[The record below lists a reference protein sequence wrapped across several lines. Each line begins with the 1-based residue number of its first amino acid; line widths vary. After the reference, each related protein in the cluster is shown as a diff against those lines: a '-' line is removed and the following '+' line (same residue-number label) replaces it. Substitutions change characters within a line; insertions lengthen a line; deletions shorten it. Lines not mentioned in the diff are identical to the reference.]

1 MEYDT
6 ILDIGKR
13 KRQSNGINEDS
24 LGVTTLSTGHRDDER
39 EAALF
44 VIADGAG
51 GHQDGDV
58 ASYIASNTV
67 LEELSGFLAA
77 AERRRPEATAV
88 ELQASITDEAPDG
101 TEIRERLTDAIETAH
116 ADILEYASEAKAE
129 PMTTVVVVLVYDGF
143 AHFAWVGDSRAYLIN
158 SAHDRISLLTR
169 DHSTVEQMRQEG
181 EVSDIEAEV
190 HPRGNQITRA
200 LGGNQYDDPE
210 MRPVDV
216 DTRTVPLY
224 REDKLLVTSDG
235 LIDGWTD
242 APNYHPMLV
251 DSTGDEYEEVKEEIL
266 RKSVTD
272 DEIRDTVLGADSLEA
287 ANEALVD
294 IANERGGKDNI
305 SIIIADPGV
314 GGTSPDPLPPRGI
327 DEEETKVSE
336 EETLIMQGDDAAAG
350 EEADG
355 EERQDAEAAD
365 ETVDASGAEAE
376 SASADDSGPSDE
388 EPGSRTSGMREKV
401 GNKVRKHL
409 SGDGS

>member
-24 LGVTTLSTGHRDDER
+24 LAVATNETGHRDDQR

-44 VIADGAG
+44 VVADGAG

-77 AERRRPEATAV
+77 AERRRSGATAV
-88 ELQASITDEAPDG
+88 ELQASLTDDIPDG
-101 TEIRERLTDAIETAH
+101 AEIRDRLTDAIETAH

-129 PMTTVVVVLVYDGF
+129 PMTTIVVALVYDGF
-143 AHFAWVGDSRAYLIN
+143 VHYAWVGDSRAYLIN

-169 DHSTVEQMRQEG
+169 DHSTVEQWRQEG
-181 EVSDIEAEV
+181 EVSDLEAEV
-190 HPRGNQITRA
+190 HPKGNQITRA

-216 DTRTVPLY
+216 DTGTVPLF
-224 REDKLLVTSDG
+224 REDKILVTSDG

-251 DSTGDEYEEVKEEIL
+251 DSTGDEYEEIKEEIL
-266 RKSVTD
+266 QKSVTD
-272 DEIRDTVLGADSLEA
+272 EEIRDTVLGAESITA
-287 ANEALVD
+287 ANKALVD

-305 SIIIADPGV
+305 SIIIADPSV
-314 GGTSPDPLPPRGI
+314 GGRSPDSLPPRGV
-327 DEEETKVSE
+327 DEAEPKVSE
-336 EETLIMQGDDAAAG
+336 EETVIMGDDDSTASEDGQENASAG
-350 EEADG
+350 DSDATERTGDEE
-355 EERQDAEAAD
+355 Q
-365 ETVDASGAEAE
+365 
-376 SASADDSGPSDE
+376 SASAEDEATDDEATDDDSDSIGI
-388 EPGSRTSGMREKV
+388 RETL
-401 GNKVRKHL
+401 GNKVQDL
-409 SGDGS
+409 TE

>member
-24 LGVTTLSTGHRDDER
+24 LAVATNETGHRDDQR

-44 VIADGAG
+44 VVADGAG

-77 AERRRPEATAV
+77 AERRRSGATAV
-88 ELQASITDEAPDG
+88 ELQASLTDDIPDG
-101 TEIRERLTDAIETAH
+101 AEIRDRLTDAIETAH

-129 PMTTVVVVLVYDGF
+129 PMTTIVVALVYDGF
-143 AHFAWVGDSRAYLIN
+143 VHYAWVGDSRAYLIN

-169 DHSTVEQMRQEG
+169 DHSTVEQWRQEG
-181 EVSDIEAEV
+181 EVSDLEAEV
-190 HPRGNQITRA
+190 HPKGNQITRA

-216 DTRTVPLY
+216 DTGTVPLF
-224 REDKLLVTSDG
+224 REDKILVTSDG

-251 DSTGDEYEEVKEEIL
+251 DSTGDEYEEIKEEIL
-266 RKSVTD
+266 QKSVTD
-272 DEIRDTVLGADSLEA
+272 EEIRDTVLGAESITA
-287 ANEALVD
+287 ANKALVD

-305 SIIIADPGV
+305 SIIIADPSV
-314 GGTSPDPLPPRGI
+314 GGRSPDSLPPRGV
-327 DEEETKVSE
+327 DEAEPKVSE
-336 EETLIMQGDDAAAG
+336 EETVIMGDDDSTASEDAQENASAG
-350 EEADG
+350 DSDATERTGDEE
-355 EERQDAEAAD
+355 Q
-365 ETVDASGAEAE
+365 
-376 SASADDSGPSDE
+376 SASAEDEATDDEATDDDSDSIGI
-388 EPGSRTSGMREKV
+388 RETL
-401 GNKVRKHL
+401 GNKVQDL
-409 SGDGS
+409 TE